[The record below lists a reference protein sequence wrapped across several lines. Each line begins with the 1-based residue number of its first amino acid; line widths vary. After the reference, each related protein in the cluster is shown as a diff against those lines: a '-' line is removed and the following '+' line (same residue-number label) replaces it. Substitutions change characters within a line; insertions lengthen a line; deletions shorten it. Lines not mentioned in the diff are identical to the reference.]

1 MSGFDT
7 IAPAWTASYLGR
19 RQLRNPYFPPVLG
32 KRRRVGY
39 NGSMRALIKTAPQPG
54 LTATTC
60 PDPTPGPH
68 DAVIRVKA
76 TSLCGTDA
84 HIYNWDPWAHSRI
97 HPPRIIG
104 HEMCGEVVE
113 VGSSVKLVRTG
124 DYVAAESHLT
134 CGTCFQCRTGQ
145 AHVCRNYR
153 ILGVDRDGSFA
164 EYVVLPENVLW
175 HTSQAIAPE
184 YASIQEP
191 LGNAVDAA
199 LVDDVTGHTVLITG
213 CGPTGLFAAAV
224 ARTSGAATIIASD
237 VSEYRLSL
245 AKQVGADHVLNAKAE
260 TPASLAAAI
269 QEITAGEGVDA
280 SLEMSGDPSALHLA
294 FNAVKNGGRVTLFG
308 IPTGPITC
316 DLANDIIFKGIRVHG
331 ITGRRLFSTWYRLA
345 GLFKAGLN
353 IKPIVTH
360 TFPMSDFAKGFDL
373 IRSGQC
379 GKVVLFP

>member
-1 MSGFDT
+1 MSDFDT

-19 RQLRNPYFPPVLG
+19 RQLRNPYFPLVLG

-39 NGSMRALIKTAPQPG
+39 NGAMRALIKTAPQPG

-104 HEMCGEVVE
+104 HEMCGEVIE

-153 ILGVDRDGSFA
+153 ILGVDRDGSVA

-199 LVDDVTGHTVLITG
+199 LVDDLTGHTVLITG

-360 TFPMSDFAKGFDL
+360 TFPMTDFAKGFDL

>member
-1 MSGFDT
+1 MSDFDT

-19 RQLRNPYFPPVLG
+19 RQLRNPYFPLVLG

-39 NGSMRALIKTAPQPG
+39 NGAMRALIKTAPQPG

-104 HEMCGEVVE
+104 HEMCGEVIE

-175 HTSQAIAPE
+175 QTSQAIAPE

-199 LVDDVTGHTVLITG
+199 LVDDLTGHTVLITG

-360 TFPMSDFAKGFDL
+360 TFPMTDFAKGFDL

>member
-1 MSGFDT
+1 M
-7 IAPAWTASYLGR
+7 
-19 RQLRNPYFPPVLG
+19 
-32 KRRRVGY
+32 GY
-39 NGSMRALIKTAPQPG
+39 NGGMRALIKTAPQPG
-54 LTATTC
+54 LTATSC

-175 HTSQAIAPE
+175 HTSPAIAPE

-199 LVDDVTGHTVLITG
+199 LVDDLTGHTVLITG

-245 AKQVGADHVLNAKAE
+245 AKQIGADHVLNAKAE

-269 QEITAGEGVDA
+269 QEITTGEGVDA
-280 SLEMSGDPSALHLA
+280 SLEMSGNPSALHLA

-308 IPTGPITC
+308 IPTGPVTC

-373 IRSGQC
+373 IKSGQC